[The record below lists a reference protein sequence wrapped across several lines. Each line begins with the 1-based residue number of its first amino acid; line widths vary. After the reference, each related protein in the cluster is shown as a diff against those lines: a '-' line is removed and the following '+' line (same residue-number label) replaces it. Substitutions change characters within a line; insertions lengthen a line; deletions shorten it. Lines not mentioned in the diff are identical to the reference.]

1 MEKPLRGGEILPSA
15 PTPGSRGTHRPWP
28 EGPRELGMRQEP
40 TLGFLGAGT
49 GSSSHGGDA
58 KVVVVLF

>member
-1 MEKPLRGGEILPSA
+1 MEKPLPGGEISPSA
-15 PTPGSRGTHRPWP
+15 PPGSQGTRRLWP
-28 EGPRELGMRQEP
+28 EGPGELGMQQEP

-49 GSSSHGGDA
+49 GSSSYGGDA